1 MLFYYVSAASY
12 ALLRLFTPGGAGAL
26 ELNAWLVSGACF
38 TATGAIV
45 GWFAARLGR
54 AAGDARGSTAAAL
67 TALAVGGLCLSHR
80 FLWGVCSGMEN
91 PLSGLLVTALASAPW
106 WARARPATVAAL
118 AAALI
123 ATRPDWA
130 PIAVLVPASRFL
142 DRAPP
147 FRALVG
153 DTVYGYAILAAC
165 LLAVFVPLRWTT
177 GDWQPSAYGARVD
190 IHLATS
196 ASEFARSMWR
206 AAGPRWGIAAAMSF
220 AASGASVLRGRAPRA
235 VLLVP
240 FAIAAFLAMRG
251 FLGLSDLGV
260 RDRYVSYLWAP
271 MVLTYATGLL
281 AVPRGRSG
289 GVAAPVSRA
298 MATAF
303 ATCGVATMAL
313 GVVPAARF
321 LAEDAEEMQQVVVR
335 PSLWIAEHLPRDAVV
350 SMEPA
355 GAIRTFTDLT
365 LVDRVGL
372 TTAHR
377 RRFLESTGKQPK
389 EDYAGF
395 LAAYGVQY
403 VFDYP
408 AILAHF

>member
-1 MLFYYVSAASY
+1 
-12 ALLRLFTPGGAGAL
+12 
-26 ELNAWLVSGACF
+26 
-38 TATGAIV
+38 
-45 GWFAARLGR
+45 
-54 AAGDARGSTAAAL
+54 
-67 TALAVGGLCLSHR
+67 
-80 FLWGVCSGMEN
+80 MEN

-130 PIAVLVPASRFL
+130 PIAGLVPALPLL
-142 DRAPP
+142 DRARPLAV
-147 FRALVG
+147 RIG
-153 DTVYGYAILAAC
+153 DAVYGYAVLAAC

-177 GDWQPSAYGARVD
+177 GEWQPSAHGARVD

-196 ASEFARSMWR
+196 VSEFAKLMWK

-220 AASGASVLRGRAPRA
+220 AAGGAAVVRGRAPRA

-251 FLGLSDLGV
+251 FLGLSDLSI

-271 MVLTYATGLL
+271 MVLTYAAGLL
-281 AVPRGRSG
+281 AVLHGRPG

-298 MATAF
+298 VATAF
-303 ATCGVATMAL
+303 AACGVAAMAL
-313 GVVPAARF
+313 GVVPAVRF

-335 PSLWIAEHLPRDAVV
+335 PSVWMAEHLPRNAVV

-355 GAIRTFTDLT
+355 GAIRTFTGLT

-389 EDYAGF
+389 EDYTGF
-395 LAAYGVQY
+395 LEASRVQY

-408 AILAHF
+408 AILAHFKNVEPMETLQSWKAEPRRWSLGVISLMRRTPPIP